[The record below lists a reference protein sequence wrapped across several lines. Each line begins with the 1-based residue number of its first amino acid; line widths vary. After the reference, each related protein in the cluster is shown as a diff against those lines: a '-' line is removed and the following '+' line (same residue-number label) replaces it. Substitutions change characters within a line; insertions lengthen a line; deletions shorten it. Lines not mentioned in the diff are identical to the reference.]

1 MNNNIDFTNEK
12 ILNINCENR
21 CVSREVAKKNI
32 INFSKGLIGFEQLKN
47 FIIIIN
53 NDIAP
58 FMFLQS
64 LDDDNINF
72 VCVESFN
79 IKDNYAFNLNEAV
92 TERLELSDMSE
103 VLLLSIVTISEDI
116 EKSTA
121 NLLSPIIVNMRTMQ
135 AEQIILDSTMYPVKF
150 NIWDNI
156 NDMQAFAQ

>member
-1 MNNNIDFTNEK
+1 MNKSIDFSNEK
-12 ILNINCENR
+12 ILNINSDNR

-32 INFSKGLIGFEQLKN
+32 INFPKGIIGFEQLKN
-47 FIIIIN
+47 FIVIIN
-53 NDIAP
+53 EDIAP

-79 IKDNYAFNLNEAV
+79 VKDDYSFNLNETV
-92 TERLELSDMSE
+92 TDRLELNNMSE
-103 VLLLSIVTISEDI
+103 VLLLSIVTISENI

-121 NLLSPIIVNMRTMQ
+121 NLLSPVVINMRTMQ
-135 AEQIILDSTMYPVKF
+135 AEQVILDGAVYPVKY

-156 NDMQAFAQ
+156 CNMQAFAQ